1 MKKSL
6 LVLSFA
12 AAAMFGS
19 LTAGTPIDQN
29 QLPKEVKS
37 FITKYFPGEKI
48 RKAEKDN
55 GYRGVEYDVDL
66 SSGAEMEFR
75 EDGTWKEVKASHG
88 SAVPAAIIPAA
99 ISKYVKAQYPAQSII
114 EISRKR
120 GGYEI
125 ELSNGVELK
134 LTEDA
139 KPLANQGGGHRG
151 GGKRK

>member
-1 MKKSL
+1 M
-6 LVLSFA
+6 
-12 AAAMFGS
+12 
-19 LTAGTPIDQN
+19 
-29 QLPKEVKS
+29 
-37 FITKYFPGEKI
+37 
-48 RKAEKDN
+48 
-55 GYRGVEYDVDL
+55 EYDVDL

-99 ISKYVKAQYPAQSII
+99 ISKYVKNQYPGQSII
-114 EISRKR
+114 DISRKR

>member
-29 QLPKEVKS
+29 KLPKEVKS

-88 SAVPAAIIPAA
+88 SAVPAAI
-99 ISKYVKAQYPAQSII
+99 SKYVKTQYPGQSII